1 MESKTCGYNRKRRLH
16 NPLMPLWNRLR
27 AAREKSG
34 LSQEAVGKLF
44 DPPISRAAVAQ
55 WEQAGGT
62 MPETSRLSILARA
75 YGTTVDELLGSV
87 ALFSRRSE
95 YIVGNAEPGPELSA
109 VPLLSWV
116 QAGPPERIS
125 EPDPAGEGEKLIY
138 ATKKVGQRAYA
149 LKIKGDSMENPG
161 RGHTFPDGCIV
172 IVDPDREP
180 APGSFVVARFD
191 DVQEATFKQL
201 VEDAGRRYLKP
212 LNPRYPMIP
221 IDGNVILCG
230 TWIQTIIDSE

>member
-1 MESKTCGYNRKRRLH
+1 
-16 NPLMPLWNRLR
+16 
-27 AAREKSG
+27 
-34 LSQEAVGKLF
+34 
-44 DPPISRAAVAQ
+44 
-55 WEQAGGT
+55 
-62 MPETSRLSILARA
+62 
-75 YGTTVDELLGSV
+75 
-87 ALFSRRSE
+87 
-95 YIVGNAEPGPELSA
+95 
-109 VPLLSWV
+109 
-116 QAGPPERIS
+116 
-125 EPDPAGEGEKLIY
+125 
-138 ATKKVGQRAYA
+138 
-149 LKIKGDSMENPG
+149 
-161 RGHTFPDGCIV
+161 V